1 LAVAVAI
8 SGCAAAPAVPTA
20 TPAEQ
25 QSAIVA
31 YMNCLA
37 PFAKRLDDG
46 RSDAQTIALA
56 MRGACPTE
64 LEAVFETISRGD
76 NPYVKQEI
84 RARGHS
90 LEQSSALQVVLDIRN
105 FKANQTK

>member
-1 LAVAVAI
+1 
-8 SGCAAAPAVPTA
+8 
-20 TPAEQ
+20 
-25 QSAIVA
+25 
-31 YMNCLA
+31 
-37 PFAKRLDDG
+37 
-46 RSDAQTIALA
+46 